1 MSSSEDDT
9 TRVEAMLGCSLLDCS
24 LLDCDEGWNKV
35 SFPETVSSPEDSTII
50 VGALPGSSLLEC
62 SSSENCG
69 SASETESELSTTN
82 FILRMRKLIM
92 GHVKAVL
99 IHLLIQIINGV
110 YLRMIVKTK

>member
-69 SASETESELSTTN
+69 SVSEAEY
-82 FILRMRKLIM
+82 F
-92 GHVKAVL
+92 
-99 IHLLIQIINGV
+99 
-110 YLRMIVKTK
+110 Y

>member
-1 MSSSEDDT
+1 MTSSEDDT

-69 SASETESELSTTN
+69 SASEAESEPSRAGIRAGMWGYRVRGAMLAAS
-82 FILRMRKLIM
+82 
-92 GHVKAVL
+92 VA
-99 IHLLIQIINGV
+99 
-110 YLRMIVKTK
+110 

>member
-9 TRVEAMLGCSLLDCS
+9 TRDKAMLDCS
-24 LLDCDEGWNKV
+24 LLDCGEDWNEV

-69 SASETESELSTTN
+69 SVSEAESELSRAGMWGYRVRGAMLAASVASHLFN
-82 FILRMRKLIM
+82 LKKL
-92 GHVKAVL
+92 
-99 IHLLIQIINGV
+99 
-110 YLRMIVKTK
+110 

>member
-9 TRVEAMLGCSLLDCS
+9 TRVEAMLGCS

-50 VGALPGSSLLEC
+50 VGALPGSSLLGC

-69 SASETESELSTTN
+69 SASESESELSRAGIRAGIWGCRVRGAMLTAS
-82 FILRMRKLIM
+82 
-92 GHVKAVL
+92 VA
-99 IHLLIQIINGV
+99 
-110 YLRMIVKTK
+110 